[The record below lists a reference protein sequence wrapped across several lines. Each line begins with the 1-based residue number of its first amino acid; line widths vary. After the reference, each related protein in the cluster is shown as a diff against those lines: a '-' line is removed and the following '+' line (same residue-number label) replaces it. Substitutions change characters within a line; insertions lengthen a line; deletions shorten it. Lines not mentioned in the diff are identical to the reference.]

1 MSYADEKEM
10 ECSKQKDTDYYNK
23 YKRRLVSIKKFI
35 TKRNKVGAGKVLT
48 LQVDPLVENLGYSDL

>member
-23 YKRRLVSIKKFI
+23 YKKE
-35 TKRNKVGAGKVLT
+35 VGV
-48 LQVDPLVENLGYSDL
+48 Y